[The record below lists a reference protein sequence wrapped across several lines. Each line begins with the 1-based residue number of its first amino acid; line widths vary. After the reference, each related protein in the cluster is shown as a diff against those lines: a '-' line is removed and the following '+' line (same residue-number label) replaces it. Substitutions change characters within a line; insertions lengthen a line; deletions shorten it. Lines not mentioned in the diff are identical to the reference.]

1 MLLTENFEK
10 MLISYFQ
17 NYPSGRPTL
26 TSHLKI
32 QNGPFG
38 LSWLVTSRGTKR
50 HGAHAVS
57 LVFLKCLTPPR
68 ELAWKGLYQGI
79 K

>member
-17 NYPSGRPTL
+17 NYPSGRSIL
-26 TSHLKI
+26 TSHLK
-32 QNGPFG
+32 
-38 LSWLVTSRGTKR
+38 LVTSRGTKR
-50 HGAHAVS
+50 HGAHAIS

-68 ELAWKGLYQGI
+68 ELERHLSGN
-79 K
+79 

>member
-17 NYPSGRPTL
+17 NYPSGRPIL

-38 LSWLVTSRGTKR
+38 LSWSVKSRGTKG
-50 HGAHAVS
+50 HCAHAIS
-57 LVFLKCLTPPR
+57 LVFSTCLTPPR
-68 ELAWKGLYQGI
+68 ELERHLSGN
-79 K
+79 